1 MYLNIQPSKSKGTDT
16 NDRGEYSAKTKVV
29 ESRVHHSCF
38 SCTTWEYKIVLKVGR
53 SNIHIWT
60 CIICCCL
67 VAKSCPTLWDA
78 CHVSLSFTISWS
90 LLKLMSI
97 ELVMPSNCLVLCCPL
112 LLLPSI
118 FPSIRVFPNELP
130 LCIKC
135 KSIGELVHNKQ
146 RGVKIF
152 QMKISLVV
160 LWLRIYFPIKGT
172 WVWSLVGK

>member
-1 MYLNIQPSKSKGTDT
+1 MYLNVQPSKSKGTGT

-53 SNIHIWT
+53 ANIHIWT

-118 FPSIRVFPNELP
+118 FPSIRVF
-130 LCIKC
+130 
-135 KSIGELVHNKQ
+135 S
-146 RGVKIF
+146 
-152 QMKISLVV
+152 S
-160 LWLRIYFPIKGT
+160 
-172 WVWSLVGK
+172 